1 MKSLKKTTFLEAVA
15 AAIEHEVKSFNF
27 FLDLSGKL
35 KHGATKELFEQLA
48 EDGDKHIE
56 FIKDIYKSA
65 EGKELPNLK
74 TLSQIHK
81 FHSSTIQLLMDKL
94 ERNMNQEVGSDD
106 RKALELAV
114 LHGED
119 AIQFYGK
126 LKDKF
131 PDPKINLLF
140 QKLLG
145 FIETNTNLIDAQ
157 IMALEQSTPV
167 DAQFFWEDD
176 SLMSEAA
183 RTQGS
188 SSKSSKKGVKKATA
202 KKSSAKKAKP
212 KASKPKAK
220 ASSQK
225 ATKSASGKKASKKSA
240 SKSTKKSVKKTSK
253 KAGAKKKK
261 K

>member
-15 AAIEHEVKSFNF
+15 AAIEHEVKPFNF

-202 KKSSAKKAKP
+202 KKSSAKKQSQRHPSPKP
-212 KASKPKAK
+212 KPPHKKPP
-220 ASSQK
+220 SQPPGRRQ
-225 ATKSASGKKASKKSA
+225 ARSRQVSLPRNQ
-240 SKSTKKSVKKTSK
+240 
-253 KAGAKKKK
+253 
-261 K
+261 